1 MVYQLAGDFYKIL
14 RGGCTIFAN
23 LLILNLPTKK
33 KNTNFSADKNAGSI
47 DGISIRLP
55 NYQLEVAIK
64 SMGKRNAPYN
74 SRQLYDKSLT

>member
-1 MVYQLAGDFYKIL
+1 METMKAKQASWRAPGVVSWLMVYQLAGDFYKIL

-55 NYQLEVAIK
+55 NYQLDE
-64 SMGKRNAPYN
+64 SH
-74 SRQLYDKSLT
+74 